1 MMRPLFVL
9 LIAAA
14 ASSPASA
21 QVHKCVEDGR
31 TVYSQTPCAAKTPR
45 DPDPVPGVR
54 AAGDD
59 DMRRE
64 IEAELVRLRAEDE
77 EHRKQEEIRA
87 REEKRKADEL
97 RRLTAPDMT
106 PCGNKGMAYVMSQTA
121 VERVLRAPS
130 SARFPYSPVA
140 SKFLGNCKW
149 FVMGE
154 VDAQNAFGAMLR
166 TTYSA
171 TLQYHPSTDGWS
183 VIKVDVDPVR

>member
-1 MMRPLFVL
+1 MKIPMLA
-9 LIAAA
+9 LIIAA
-14 ASSPASA
+14 ASSPAAA

-31 TVYSQTPCAAKTPR
+31 TVYSQTPCAAKKPR
-45 DPDPVPGVR
+45 DPDPVPRTR
-54 AAGDD
+54 ATGDE

-77 EHRKQEEIRA
+77 ERRKQDESRA
-87 REEKRKADEL
+87 REEKAKADE
-97 RRLTAPDMT
+97 RRRVAAPDMT
-106 PCGNKGMAYVMSQTA
+106 PCGNKGMAYVMSQAA

-130 SARFPYSPVA
+130 TARFPSSPVA
-140 SKFLGNCKW
+140 SNFLGNCQW
-149 FVMGE
+149 FIMGQ

-171 TLQYHPSTDGWS
+171 TLRYHPDTKGWS